1 LHLFLFSRPGS
12 PVQKCRVS
20 ARLGAQV
27 NARNSPGR
35 RIHRDMA
42 HDTRRPDR
50 VAEAIREEVAT
61 FLAEGV
67 KDPRVVGLVTVTGV
81 DITRDL
87 RHAKVYVS
95 ILGSESERAATLD
108 GLGSVASHLRSR
120 IGRAL
125 RLRIAPEIAFKLDQS
140 VAHAA
145 RIETLLAQLHDERT
159 ADATPETDERP
170 PAGGGPSD

>member
-1 LHLFLFSRPGS
+1 
-12 PVQKCRVS
+12 
-20 ARLGAQV
+20 
-27 NARNSPGR
+27 
-35 RIHRDMA
+35 MA

-125 RLRIAPEIAFKLDQS
+125 RLRLAPEIAFKLDQS

-145 RIETLLAQLHDERT
+145 RIETLLAQTPRRAT
-159 ADATPETDERP
+159 RRNASADTDERP
-170 PAGGGPSD
+170 PRGRRADRLTASCSSTSRPASRRTTS

>member
-1 LHLFLFSRPGS
+1 
-12 PVQKCRVS
+12 VS
-20 ARLGAQV
+20 ARLGAQTQC
-27 NARNSPGR
+27 APRHWAQEHE
-35 RIHRDMA
+35 IMA

-50 VAEAIREEVAT
+50 VAAAIREEVAT
-61 FLAEGV
+61 FLSEGV

-81 DITRDL
+81 DVTRDL

-95 ILGSESERAATLD
+95 ILGSESERSATLD
-108 GLGSVASHLRSR
+108 GLASVASHLRSR

-125 RLRIAPEIAFKLDQS
+125 RLRLAPEIAFKLDQS

-145 RIETLLAQLHDERT
+145 RIESLLAQLHDDRPPEP
-159 ADATPETDERP
+159 ATDTDKGP